1 MIIKLKGKLMHKILD
16 IDKIWAYLITALMG
30 FFEPIEILILWML
43 IFIVSDMITGIHAS
57 LSEGGHIQSCKLQ
70 KTVHKFVLYTLTII
84 LLEGLDK
91 YLFDLMDLHLANIG
105 ATIICGIELYSILEN
120 CYRVTGNVVF
130 KVLTQFTLKK
140 IGEKTNVELDSKL
153 IQKKGKS

>member
-1 MIIKLKGKLMHKILD
+1 MHKVLD
-16 IDKIWAYLITALMG
+16 LDKIWAYLISALMG

-43 IFIVSDMITGIHAS
+43 IFILSDMITGIHAS
-57 LSEGGHIQSCKLQ
+57 LREGQRIQSCKLQ
-70 KTVHKFVLYTLTII
+70 KTVHKFLLYTMTII

-130 KVLTQFTLKK
+130 KVLTQFTLNK
-140 IGEKTNVELDSKL
+140 IKDNTGVEIDDKMD
-153 IQKKGKS
+153 K

>member
-1 MIIKLKGKLMHKILD
+1 MHKVLD
-16 IDKIWAYLITALMG
+16 LDKIWAYIITALMG
-30 FFEPIEILILWML
+30 FFEPLEILILWML
-43 IFIVSDMITGIHAS
+43 IFIISDMITGIHAS
-57 LSEGGHIQSCKLQ
+57 LAEGGHIQSCKLQ

-140 IGEKTNVELDSKL
+140 IGDETGVELDHETIKS
-153 IQKKGKS
+153 KKGRKSHGN

>member
-1 MIIKLKGKLMHKILD
+1 MHKVLD
-16 IDKIWAYLITALMG
+16 LDKIWAYLISALMG

-43 IFIVSDMITGIHAS
+43 IFILSDMITGIQAS
-57 LSEGGHIQSCKLQ
+57 IKERQLIQSWKLQ
-70 KTVHKFVLYTLTII
+70 KTVHKFVLYTMTII

-91 YLFDLMDLHLANIG
+91 YLFNLMDLHLANIG

-140 IGEKTNVELDSKL
+140 IGDETGVELDKQH
-153 IQKKGKS
+153 IQKTRKKGG